1 MSPRVSPP
9 ADFEAVFHASV
20 SPLLVL
26 DTELVITDVNRS
38 YAAVT
43 MREREEL
50 IGVPVF
56 KAFPDNPHDPE
67 ADGMANLQ
75 DSFRRVMSAR
85 TPHTMDVQKYD
96 IPHQASPT
104 GFQERFWSPVN
115 SPLLDPDGQL
125 LGLLHHVE
133 DVTLFHEELRRV
145 SRAYERID
153 TPTARAHSA
162 VAQRAYAHHLARR
175 AQATRDRREIAE
187 LKAEVD
193 QLREALHSRA
203 TIDQAMGI
211 VQAERRCAPED
222 AFQVLVTLSQ
232 RTNTKLR
239 DVAAALV
246 RLAEDN
252 PPGPLVPD
260 PENG

>member
-1 MSPRVSPP
+1 MSPRVPPP

-26 DTELVITDVNRS
+26 DTELVIMDVNHA
-38 YAAVT
+38 YATVT

-50 IGVPVF
+50 IGVPLF
-56 KAFPDNPHDPE
+56 KAFPANPHDPE
-67 ADGMANLQ
+67 ADGIPNFLE
-75 DSFRRVMSAR
+75 SFRHVMDER
-85 TPHTMDVQKYD
+85 RPHTMDVQKYD
-96 IPHQASPT
+96 IPHQASPG
-104 GFQERFWSPVN
+104 GFREKFWSPVN
-115 SPLLDPDGQL
+115 SPLLDPDGEL
-125 LGLLHHVE
+125 VGFLNSPE
-133 DVTLFHEELRRV
+133 DVTSFHQELRRV
-145 SRAYERID
+145 SRAYVRTD
-153 TPTARAHSA
+153 TPTARTHTE

-175 AQATRDRREIAE
+175 AEDAAGRREVAE
-187 LKAEVD
+187 LKAEID
-193 QLREALHSRA
+193 QLRDALHSRA

-246 RLAEDN
+246 RSAETD
-252 PPGPLVPD
+252 PPGPLVPYSG
-260 PENG
+260 NG